1 MMLFMECLLSAHLPS
16 TLVSYM
22 ILLFQVRTLRH
33 RDVAMHL
40 SLLGNRSSQGL
51 SSWLQTRLWSSLSH
65 SKHYWSSP
73 FSCFCGWFVAALRT
87 VTNTLSFGRGNEM
100 RVTIR
105 SQQLSGPPVVYRW
118 SIGCLLK
125 HPRLPSSTLG
135 PWLLASHSAHPQTNW
150 ECPRLPSM
158 MKVLP
163 ALPSQLDLLALCPI
177 PNQNQFPHLLSTHK
191 GPMLTW

>member
-1 MMLFMECLLSAHLPS
+1 MMLFMECLLSARLPS
-16 TLVSYM
+16 TLMSYM

-40 SLLGNRSSQGL
+40 SLLRNGSSQDL
-51 SSWLQTRLWSSLSH
+51 SSWLWTRLGSSLSH
-65 SKHYWSSP
+65 SRHYWPRP
-73 FSCFCGWFVAALRT
+73 FSCFRGWFVAALRT
-87 VTNTLSFGRGNEM
+87 VTNILSFGRGSEI
-100 RVTIR
+100 RVAIR
-105 SQQLSGPPVVYRW
+105 SQELSGPSVAYRW

-125 HPRLPSSTLG
+125 HPRLPSSSLG
-135 PWLLASHSAHPQTNW
+135 SWLLAPHPAHPQTNW

-163 ALPSQLDLLALCPI
+163 ALPSQLALLALCPI

-191 GPMLTW
+191 GAVLTW